1 MKTNFVPKKGR
12 RMPRL
17 VRKGCESVYH
27 VVSRVNGRAF
37 LLKDVEKELFRD
49 LLGRVAGFCGVQVLA
64 FAVLDNHF
72 HLLVRV
78 PESPGDPS
86 DDELRARAALIY
98 GKQRRH
104 QPLSCQ
110 RIDLALRAG
119 GSVRDGMRQLLMERM
134 ASLPMFVKLLKQRFS
149 ILYNHTHGR
158 VGTLWEDRYHSVL
171 VENTAVALQAVAAYI
186 DLNPVRAGLVDD
198 PKDYRFSG
206 YGEAMGRRKGPE
218 GYGLFQALAAAYQ
231 TSAEKIAAAYRSYLY
246 VKGSD
251 PRKGRTFTEAAL
263 KKVRARQGELSPA
276 ERLRCRLRYMTQGVI
291 IGTRAFV
298 EAQCAEWRKPSK
310 GRAPRSPAADSTDSF
325 VTEGLCALRRIT
337 RACRRG
343 WRTGSNRVV

>member
-1 MKTNFVPKKGR
+1 
-12 RMPRL
+12 MPRL
-17 VRKGCESVYH
+17 VRKGRESVYH
-27 VVSRVNGRAF
+27 VVSRVNGRSF

-64 FAVLDNHF
+64 YAVLDNHF

-78 PESPGDPS
+78 PGSAGELS

-98 GKQRRH
+98 GKERRH

-119 GSVRDGMRQLLMERM
+119 GATRAGMRQLLMERM

-149 ILYNHTHGR
+149 IIYNHSHGR

-171 VENTAVALQAVAAYI
+171 VENTAVALQSVAAYI

-206 YGEAMGRRKGPE
+206 YGEAMGSRKGPA
-218 GYGLFQALAAAYQ
+218 GYGLFQALAAVHK
-231 TSAEKIAAAYRSYLY
+231 TSPARIAAAYRTYLY

-251 PRKGRTFTEAAL
+251 PRKGRTFTEAAV
-263 KKVRARQGELSPA
+263 KKVRVSQGELSKA

-291 IGTRAFV
+291 IGTRTFV
-298 EAQCAEWRKPSK
+298 EAEYAQWKGSSK
-310 GRAPRSPAADSTDSF
+310 GRATQESAVASTDF
-325 VTEGLCALRRIT
+325 EDAEGLCALR
-337 RACRRG
+337 A
-343 WRTGSNRVV
+343 